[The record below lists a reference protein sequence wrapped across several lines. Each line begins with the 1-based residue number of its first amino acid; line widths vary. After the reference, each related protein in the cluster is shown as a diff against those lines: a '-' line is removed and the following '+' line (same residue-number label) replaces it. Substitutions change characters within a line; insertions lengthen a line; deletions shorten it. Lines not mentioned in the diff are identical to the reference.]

1 MKLKFSIAS
10 LSTMLALSTSVFT
23 PAQAQT
29 EIQWWH
35 AMSGALGE
43 WVDDLAK
50 DFNGSQK
57 ITKWCQFLRAPMTK
71 R

>member
-1 MKLKFSIAS
+1 MKLKFAAAAAAMT
-10 LSTMLALSTSVFT
+10 LGALTAMPV
-23 PAQAQT
+23 QAQT

-43 WVDDLAK
+43 WINDLAK
-50 DFNGSQK
+50 DFNDSQK
-57 ITKWCQFLRAPMTK
+57 NYKVVPVFRVPTMK